1 MNKPEYALSL
11 FNNGY
16 SCAQSILVAFAQEAG
31 INNEIAFRIAAGLG
45 GGIGR
50 TQNICGAI
58 NAGAIV
64 IGMKLGRFKP
74 NNSEAKDDVAQIV
87 GKFVSECRDELGST
101 QCFELVKVD
110 LNNPEQKKQAAESGH
125 LSTVCNNAVF
135 KSASILERYLDKNP

>member
-16 SCAQSILVAFAQEAG
+16 SCAQSILVAFAQETG
-31 INNEIAFRIAAGLG
+31 INDEIAFRIAAGLG

-74 NNSEAKDDVAQIV
+74 NNNEAEDEVAQLV
-87 GKFVSECRDELGST
+87 GTFVSECREVLGST

-125 LSTVCNNAVF
+125 LAKVCNNAVY
-135 KSASILERYLDKNP
+135 KTATILEKYLDKNR